1 MNSAHN
7 GSVYSDSSQDEAFS
21 FGMEPFDEFD
31 SDSDGEAENIFVEI
45 NAGGHGG
52 VNEQFLAEMAQLN
65 IDNDDGKINEDPQ
78 NSHNFSVESNS
89 GDNVHNEMQF
99 QSKSQYSRS
108 SYI

>member
-1 MNSAHN
+1 MDSAQN

-31 SDSDGEAENIFVEI
+31 SDSDGEAENIFFDI
-45 NAGGHGG
+45 NDGGHGG

-65 IDNDDGKINEDPQ
+65 IYNDDGKSNEDPH
-78 NSHNFSVESNS
+78 NSHNLSAESNS
-89 GDNVHNEMQF
+89 GNNVHNYMQF

-108 SYI
+108 S

>member
-1 MNSAHN
+1 
-7 GSVYSDSSQDEAFS
+7 
-21 FGMEPFDEFD
+21 MEPFDEFD

-65 IDNDDGKINEDPQ
+65 IYDDDGKINEDPH
-78 NSHNFSVESNS
+78 NSHNLSAESNS
-89 GDNVHNEMQF
+89 GKNVHNEMQF
-99 QSKSQYSRS
+99 QSKSQDSCS